1 MKHRATFRQRL
12 ALHDFV
18 CRAFHAESVRELLDR
33 LTRATGADGA
43 LDSEARVESLRHP
56 NGRLPPKLALHD
68 GNIQR
73 HERRL
78 RLTAEHSRSL
88 KPHQYLALLFTEY
101 YLDRYFSEPA
111 QLLVELNDRLGTSFR
126 GLPPY
131 EPSDL
136 ETLAFQSATGSG
148 KTLLMHVHIEQ
159 FRHYAERGG
168 RRVRSVILLTP
179 NERMSEQHRR
189 EMDVSGLRS
198 RLFSPDAPRELFR
211 TVEIF
216 DINKLAERKGIKRV
230 AVSEFGADNLVL
242 VDEGHLG
249 ASGQAWRRYRKELGR
264 GGFTFEYSATFDQIV
279 GKAPELLDAYAKSV
293 LFDYPYRDFHE
304 DGYGKDYSIVN
315 LKEGV
320 QDPNSDLYL
329 LGCLLTFYRQFHIW
343 QTHGRAWREYHV
355 TRPLWA
361 FLGKTV
367 LGPSKT
373 KDAATTRSD
382 VLLILGFFGRFL
394 AERER
399 MVAMIGSLLAGESG
413 LHSEAGGDWFAGR
426 LEDLAQDSPPKIYD
440 DVCKALFYGTGKL
453 HVEYLTRGEGEL
465 HLRVADNP
473 VFGVVNVG
481 DAAGLHARLQ
491 ATADPHFVLERNLVT
506 APMFADVD
514 RETSPVNIVVG
525 ARRFIAGWNSWR
537 VSTIGLMHVGVG
549 EGPEIVQ
556 MFGRGVRLKG
566 WNLSLKRHGPAGASP
581 GDGADQLAEIETLH
595 IFGLR
600 ANYMDVF
607 RRLLQDQGLD
617 FETATVELPVT
628 WNFGRVPDLQILRLP
643 PGRFFERSGERLAP
657 PDPAEEGRPVIRRNL
672 YSALEI
678 EASRPESEPGSDEAP
693 QSGSLV
699 RFARLFNEGR
709 IHERVMAKKQR
720 QGWWNLE
727 VELSLV
733 RRLLGR
739 GDWYDLL
746 VPREQLEVRSFSDL
760 QRLEE
765 LAGDM
770 VLEYFERSWRRER
783 SRWEAT
789 QLEARPLAEDDD
801 NRVGKYEVT
810 GRGTVDAALVRDL
823 EGLTG
828 MELHRA
834 LEKFQIEPFWMKE
847 HAYEPLLWSTAT
859 VDGERT
865 VEVHP
870 VPLNRDEKRV
880 VDLLR
885 QLAEEDSVLGDR
897 QLFLIRNRSRGRGVS
912 FFDNFGYFPD
922 FIVWLRR
929 GDTQHILF
937 LDPKGLGRYGRRERE
952 KIALHRRIKDI
963 EAQLRERR
971 GATKPELFLHAYVL
985 STTPAR
991 QIDEGRF
998 SEADWRRDGVF
1009 FLNRRDCVRDL
1020 IAHALSSNPGRAA

>member
-1 MKHRATFRQRL
+1 MRLRATLRQKL
-12 ALHDFV
+12 ALQDVV
-18 CRAFHAESVRELLDR
+18 CRTFQARSVRELLDR
-33 LTRATGADGA
+33 LAKATGADGA
-43 LDSEARVESLRHP
+43 LDPEERVESLRHP
-56 NGRLPPKLALHD
+56 YGRLPPKLMEYD
-68 GNIQR
+68 GHVQR

-78 RLTAEHSRSL
+78 RLTAEYGRSL

-111 QLLVELNDRLGTSFR
+111 QLLVDLNERLGASFR
-126 GLPPY
+126 GLPSY

-159 FRHYAERGG
+159 YRHYAERAG

-189 EMDVSGLRS
+189 EMEASGLRS

-230 AVSEFGADNLVL
+230 AVSEFGTDNLVL

-249 ASGQAWRRYRKELGR
+249 ASGKAWRKHRKELGR

-329 LGCLLTFYRQFHIW
+329 LGCLLTFYRQFHTW
-343 QTHGRAWREYHV
+343 RTYGRAWREYHV

-367 LGPSKT
+367 LGRSKAR
-373 KDAATTRSD
+373 DAETTRSD

-394 AERER
+394 AERAGME
-399 MVAMIGSLLAGESG
+399 AMIGSLLAGESG

-426 LEDLAQDSPPKIYD
+426 LSDLAQESPTKIYD

-465 HLRVADNP
+465 HLRVGDNP
-473 VFGVVNVG
+473 VFGIVNVG

-491 ATADPHFVLERNLVT
+491 GIHNPHFELERNLIA

-514 RETSPVNIVVG
+514 RETSPVNIVIG

-607 RRLLQDQGLD
+607 RRLLQDQGVD

-628 WNFGRVPDLQILRLP
+628 WNFGRIPDLQILRLP
-643 PGRFFERSGERLAP
+643 PGRFFERSGGRLAP
-657 PDPAEEGRPVIRRNL
+657 PDPGEEGRPVVRRNL
-672 YSALEI
+672 YSALDI
-678 EASRPESEPGSDEAP
+678 EASRPGPAAGGEEAP

-699 RFARLFNEGR
+699 RFARFFDEGR
-709 IHERVMAKKQR
+709 IHERVLAKKQR

-727 VELSLV
+727 VERSLV

-739 GDWYDLL
+739 EDWYGLL
-746 VPREQLEVRSFSDL
+746 VPPEQLEVRSFSDL

-770 VLEYFERSWRRER
+770 VLEYCERSWKRER

-789 QLEARPLAEDDD
+789 QIEARPLAEDDD
-801 NRVGKYEVT
+801 NRVEKYEVT
-810 GRGTVDAALVRDL
+810 GRSAVDAALVRDL

-828 MELHRA
+828 MELHEA
-834 LEKFQIEPFWMKE
+834 LGKFQIEPLWMKE
-847 HAYEPLLWSTAT
+847 HAYEPLLWSYGDST
-859 VDGERT
+859 DGERT

-880 VDLLR
+880 VDRLR
-885 QLAEEDSVLGDR
+885 RLAEEKEDSVLGDR
-897 QLFLIRNRSRGRGVS
+897 ELFLIRNRSRGRGVS
-912 FFDNFGYFPD
+912 FFDNFGYYPD
-922 FIVWLRR
+922 FIVWLRS
-929 GDTQHILF
+929 GETQHVLF

-952 KIALHRRIKDI
+952 KIALHRRIKEI

-971 GATKPELFLHAYVL
+971 CTMKPELFLHAYVL
-985 STTPAR
+985 STTPAE

-998 SEADWRRDGVF
+998 SEADWRRDGVY
-1009 FLNRRDCVRDL
+1009 FLNQQGSVRDL
-1020 IAHALSSNPGRAA
+1020 IAHALSR